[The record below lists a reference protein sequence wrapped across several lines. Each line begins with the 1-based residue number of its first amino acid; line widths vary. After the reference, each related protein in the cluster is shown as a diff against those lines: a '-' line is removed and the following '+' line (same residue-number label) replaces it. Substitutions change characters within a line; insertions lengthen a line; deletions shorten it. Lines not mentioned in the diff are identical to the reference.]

1 MEHVAQEMRKCIK
14 EGSFGGRSLMCFRG
28 VPKEKW
34 VFSDEQ
40 QVQAFLA
47 LNEESKETYAPSSY
61 SVVPGSTLE
70 TICFYWNLDRHF
82 EGQYMRDYERINNS
96 LLDNKRT
103 CWRDKYTTSVYYID
117 DTECQRYYELQPI
130 LDFLRWYKTGELHY
144 LPLEERALLKGPWDD
159 IPGAYLPSRVLDLS
173 CHSF

>member
-1 MEHVAQEMRKCIK
+1 MEHVAQGMRKCVK
-14 EGSFGGRSLMCFRG
+14 EGSFGGISLMCFRG

-40 QVQAFLA
+40 LVQAFLA
-47 LNEESKETYAPSSY
+47 LNEESKEIYALSTY

-82 EGQYMRDYERINNS
+82 EGQYMRDYEHINNS
-96 LLDNKRT
+96 LLDNKQT
-103 CWRDKYTTSVYYID
+103 CWRDKYTTSVYSID
-117 DTECQRYYELQPI
+117 DTECQQYYELQPI
-130 LDFLRWYKTGELHY
+130 PDFLRCTRQENYTTFHWKRELI
-144 LPLEERALLKGPWDD
+144 LKDAGTIFLELTYHQWCLICA
-159 IPGAYLPSRVLDLS
+159 